1 MHFGGICV
9 VANRLIGC
17 QLLIMAVTIVGQTLK
32 LIGFIALAAFVA
44 SASPSIAKDDP
55 NTLTHGMVQLAMHVG
70 KTSQLEVLDAFGAPN
85 ITTLD
90 AQGQE
95 VWVYDRQATVSTS
108 GSSGFSIG
116 MLLGAAGDGVA
127 GGGGLGFGSAKSKST
142 QTQRTM
148 TLVIKFGPDKIVSD
162 FKSRSSSF

>member
-1 MHFGGICV
+1 MRKI
-9 VANRLIGC
+9 
-17 QLLIMAVTIVGQTLK
+17 LL
-32 LIGFIALAAFVA
+32 ALAAALVA
-44 SASPSIAKDDP
+44 AHPAAAKEEKDSQ
-55 NTLTHGMVQLAMHVG
+55 NTLTHGMAQMTLHVG
-70 KTSQLEVLDAFGAPN
+70 TTTQEEVLETFGAPN

-95 VWVYDRQATVSTS
+95 VWVYDRQATVSSS

-116 MLLGAAGDGVA
+116 MLLGAAGGSVG
-127 GGGGLGFGSAKSKST
+127 GGGGLGFGSSKSKSS

-148 TLVIKFGPDKIVSD
+148 TLIIKFGSDKKVSD